1 MGSPTVS
8 WVQHTE
14 MSRRALVATTVLA
27 SLLLAGRPAQATGPD
42 PTLATVLSLASTLT
56 PMAVTAGLWATGRG
70 PEEGIRFDVGI
81 GALAVGAIVG
91 PSIGQFYAEAGTNA
105 WVSLLLRSVTGSIML
120 TGVGFWARGAEEDAG
135 LGQALTVV
143 GGVPTT
149 LLALYD
155 IVDASSSAVEAR
167 RNRATASLPPPAV
180 DIGGFSLCDAL
191 TGGCRGMTSAL
202 AHP

>member
-1 MGSPTVS
+1 
-8 WVQHTE
+8 
-14 MSRRALVATTVLA
+14 MSRRALVAT
-27 SLLLAGRPAQATGPD
+27 SLLALLLTGKPALATGPD
-42 PTLATVLSLASTLT
+42 PTLATVLSVASTLT

-70 PEEGIRFDVGI
+70 PEEGVRFDVGM
-81 GALAVGAIVG
+81 GALAVGTIVG

-120 TGVGFWARGAEEDAG
+120 TGVGFWARGAEEDEG

-155 IVDASSSAVEAR
+155 VIDASSSAVEAR
-167 RNRATASLPPPAV
+167 RNRATAALPPPAL
-180 DIGGFSLCDAL
+180 DIGGFSLCSAVA
-191 TGGCRGMTSAL
+191 GGCRDVASPSYAQR
-202 AHP
+202 